1 MGGHRIYFRYRPLL
15 QNTDNACS
23 TGISHIFLLFPFPSV
38 VHGLPDVY
46 PGSPRGHMKH
56 KLTPAFVADLP
67 VPSKDRTFYWEGSF
81 GLSGHRQRP

>member
-1 MGGHRIYFRYRPLL
+1 
-15 QNTDNACS
+15 
-23 TGISHIFLLFPFPSV
+23 
-38 VHGLPDVY
+38 
-46 PGSPRGHMKH
+46 MKH